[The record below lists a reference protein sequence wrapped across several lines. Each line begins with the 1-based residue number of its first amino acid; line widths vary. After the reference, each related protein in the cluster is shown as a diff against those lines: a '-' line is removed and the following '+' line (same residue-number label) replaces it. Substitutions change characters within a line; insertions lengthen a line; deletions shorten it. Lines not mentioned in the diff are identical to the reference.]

1 MHFWNPGGEKVVA
14 GHVCSLPTGH
24 LLSSQVACLN
34 HLFPLCRDGKASTLL
49 LRELHPDMVEAL
61 PVGIHARDMF
71 VEFEVTGGGSYL
83 NEEQRGQIADPG
95 RQRHIRGC
103 GHERTGCPGNIRLFL
118 IEWKYTENY
127 HSRRKK
133 DPDSGM
139 DAQLWRYRSFF
150 TRDGS
155 PFTFCN
161 SDVDTTFFKEL
172 LIEPYYQLMRQTLLG
187 WKMTQDPSR
196 NGQATSFTHIVVI
209 PHGNTALRSGC
220 AGIAG
225 RQGGSCRG
233 LERTCPGTRALPCA
247 RGVAASVDDAA
258 GLCPAAG
265 LSLPPLLAGR
275 ALLFIIIG
283 VRAAPDM
290 KKGRSARAVL
300 VVSVA
305 VRQPYRLAATLRSR
319 RASWLVKPDS
329 LSYQMMSL
337 AMVPSMTWV
346 DRASTTPP

>member
-1 MHFWNPGGEKVVA
+1 MTYREAQKEHHLRQLASLFEGDPGGGKYGRNVYPFVLQAPEKNLLASVREEVLLYFNGHLPGAEGTVHFWNPGGEKVVA

-83 NEEQRGQIADPG
+83 NEEQRGRSLTRGANAASVDAVMKG
-95 RQRHIRGC
+95 RDAR
-103 GHERTGCPGNIRLFL
+103 GNIRLFL

-225 RQGGSCRG
+225 RQG
-233 LERTCPGTRALPCA
+233 
-247 RGVAASVDDAA
+247 D
-258 GLCPAAG
+258 
-265 LSLPPLLAGR
+265 LAGAWN
-275 ALLFIIIG
+275 ALVREPALFL
-283 VRAAPDM
+283 APEELLHPLTTQPDYARLLDYLCRRYWQD
-290 KKGRSARAVL
+290 GRSC
-300 VVSVA
+300 S
-305 VRQPYRLAATLRSR
+305 
-319 RASWLVKPDS
+319 
-329 LSYQMMSL
+329 
-337 AMVPSMTWV
+337 
-346 DRASTTPP
+346 